1 VQRLLFSIPW
11 LLILACATTPDF
23 APGTRMA
30 KIVHRNVSPGVEADS
45 VAAQPHTLFRAGQRF
60 GRMEYPPNPDEG
72 THLVVIVRE
81 PQVWLVDHERM
92 TVVESRDPGPSYVF
106 RAPVLGAK
114 GEPIP
119 LFNLEFG
126 KEFDF
131 LEANGAEPTQAVTAD
146 GAKAD
151 RYEAVFE
158 DLTVV
163 LIASPGSRIARELQ
177 VFKGGELYRAFHY
190 DSYELDL
197 DPVDGL
203 FRPPQ

>member
-1 VQRLLFSIPW
+1 
-11 LLILACATTPDF
+11 
-23 APGTRMA
+23 MA
-30 KIVHRNVSPGVEADS
+30 RIVYRDVSPGVEAGS
-45 VAAQPHTLFRAGQRF
+45 VAGQPHTLFRAGQRF
-60 GRMEYPPNPDEG
+60 GRMEYPPNPDQD

-81 PQVWLVDHERM
+81 PQVWIVDLEHM
-92 TVVESRDPGPSYVF
+92 TIVESRDPGPSYVF

-119 LFNLEFG
+119 LFALEFG

-131 LEANGAEPTQAVTAD
+131 LEANGAGPPQAVTID
-146 GAKAD
+146 GAEAD

-163 LIASPGSRIARELQ
+163 LIASPGSRVARELK
-177 VFKGGELYRAFHY
+177 VFKEGGLYRAFHY

-197 DPVDGL
+197 DPVDAL
-203 FRPPQ
+203 FRAPQNMRPVGQPPR